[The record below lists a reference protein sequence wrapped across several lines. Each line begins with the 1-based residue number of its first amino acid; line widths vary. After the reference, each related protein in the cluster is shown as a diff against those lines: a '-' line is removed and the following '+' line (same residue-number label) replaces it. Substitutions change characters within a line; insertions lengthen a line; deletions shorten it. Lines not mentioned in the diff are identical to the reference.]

1 MSKSQTTIILTLLL
15 LLTAFNGFLA
25 WQWGSFRTEYN
36 LLVTRNQSQG
46 VENGKL
52 VERVKALE
60 DELKKQQAVAEE
72 FKTMLAKLPDK
83 LAADF
88 DKRFLRQPEY
98 VAKVPLFTVGDSGG
112 GVFKVVGR
120 LAELDKWQDRNKLFL
135 DDIIQESV
143 ALDYDPAK
151 QGVTVTD
158 LVKDS
163 VYYQMGLRQ
172 GDVIKSADGRQALSG
187 DEVRVSLVAFQPLK
201 VEISRGGEKVVL
213 DISYANQ

>member
-1 MSKSQTTIILTLLL
+1 MSKSQTTIVLTLLL

-52 VERVKALE
+52 AERVEDLE
-60 DELKKQQAVAEE
+60 GELKRQEDAIDE
-72 FKTMLAKLPDK
+72 FKAALKKLPGE
-83 LAADF
+83 LSADF
-88 DKRFLRQPEY
+88 EKRFLKQPEY
-98 VAKVPLFTVGDSGG
+98 VAKAALFSIEDLGG
-112 GVFKVVGR
+112 GVFKVTGR
-120 LAELDKWQDRNKLFL
+120 LAELDQWQDRNKLFL

-143 ALDYDPAK
+143 TLDYDPAR
-151 QGVTVTD
+151 QGVVVTE
-158 LVKDS
+158 LVKNS

-172 GDVIKSADGRQALSG
+172 GDVIKSTGGRQALSG
-187 DEVRVSLVAFQPLK
+187 DEARVSLVTFQPLK
-201 VEISRGGEKVVL
+201 VEALRGGGKIVL